1 MSISII
7 AYKRDFFSFLRRNTL
22 KMIICAIIV
31 GLVALVAINNG
42 LTLPDYCDYFE
53 KDGTAIFCVFR
64 QDRGL
69 FSDFFSRLF
78 ECAILLAI
86 VILCSFNDFL
96 SLFSLAVL
104 VIKSYKAIFV
114 DIIVIRFLGA
124 GAIVY
129 FVLHLIVMLCCL
141 FAYSCACCLVINSSN
156 RYCYGFKEMGG
167 VCKELI
173 FVVIGLVALV
183 IVETE

>member
-1 MSISII
+1 M
-7 AYKRDFFSFLRRNTL
+7 
-22 KMIICAIIV
+22 
-31 GLVALVAINNG
+31 
-42 LTLPDYCDYFE
+42 
-53 KDGTAIFCVFR
+53 
-64 QDRGL
+64 GL
-69 FSDFFSRLF
+69 FSSSM
-78 ECAILLAI
+78 CKSPNAP
-86 VILCSFNDFL
+86 DFL

-183 IVETE
+183 IVETAVVGVGLIFIG